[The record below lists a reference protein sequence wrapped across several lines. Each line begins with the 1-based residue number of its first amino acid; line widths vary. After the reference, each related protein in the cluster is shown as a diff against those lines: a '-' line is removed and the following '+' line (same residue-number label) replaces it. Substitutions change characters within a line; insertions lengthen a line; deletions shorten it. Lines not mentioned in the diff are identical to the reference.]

1 MTPAEKH
8 AAIEVNAVAT
18 TGPRLTEDF
27 SRTSSSHHLRP
38 ARVWSAGSLGPAINE
53 TKTTKGGERKWK
65 QNL

>member
-27 SRTSSSHHLRP
+27 SRTSSSHHLRS
-38 ARVWSAGSLGPAINE
+38 AKVWSVDPLVPAINE
-53 TKTTKGGERKWK
+53 TKTTNGGE
-65 QNL
+65 QNENKI